1 MRLVVISD
9 THGAHED
16 LGELQGDVLIH
27 CGDFES
33 IFESDPQIIEKVDDW
48 FTRQRF
54 QRIYCVGGNHDLEL
68 ENRINVTDAPFKN
81 AIWLHERRDMF
92 RGYWFYGASW
102 VPLLRNFA
110 FFADESALEAAWAR
124 IPGDV
129 DVLITHTPPKDVLDV
144 SSKGQSLGCQHLS
157 ERLNHISPVLHCF
170 GHVHKSR
177 GEMTLGATRYINATS
192 VSSGFASVLPPFIV
206 DLPER

>member
-9 THGAHED
+9 THGAHEE

-33 IFESDPQIIEKVDDW
+33 IFESDPQIVEKVDDW
-48 FTRQRF
+48 FARQRF
-54 QRIYCVGGNHDLEL
+54 GRIYCVGGNHDEEL
-68 ENRINVTDAPFKN
+68 ERRVALTDQPFKN

-92 RGYWFYGASW
+92 RGYCFYGASW
-102 VPLLRNFA
+102 VPYLRDFP
-110 FFADESALEAAWAR
+110 FFADADALEAAWAR

-129 DVLITHTPPKDVLDV
+129 DVLMTHTPPKDVLDV
-144 SSKGQSLGCQHLS
+144 SSKGQSLGCPHLA
-157 ERLNHISPVLHCF
+157 ERLKQVAPGLHCF

-177 GEMTLGATRYINATS
+177 GETTVGATRYVNATS
-192 VSSGFASVLPPFIV
+192 VSSGFASVLPPFVV
-206 DLPER
+206 DLPDR